1 MGAREDRPGRRGLE
15 WQRFALPDL
24 ALLDHLWRMF
34 YQTLPLCPFPAY
46 GRTTVSDTVDPA
58 VWRRALDSVPSAVWV
73 VDRSWRVVGL
83 NRAAETF
90 AGMTEGE
97 VTGQDLRTFPG
108 VRGSDRADAV
118 ARVLAGGPAE
128 TLRVRH
134 PRNDS
139 WIEMRV
145 DPDPIGARIVVQ
157 TIDQLVELE
166 RRTRLETAIL
176 ASVEEGIY
184 GVDANNRITFVNT
197 AAGQLLGYRP
207 AELVGLQSHAA
218 LHHTRLDGAAYPEH
232 DCPLTHTLRDG
243 VPRAAED
250 ALWRAD
256 GMPVPVHY
264 HAAAIEEDGQ
274 ITGAVVTF
282 RDLTERQLA
291 VEASNTA
298 AMALQSLHELQL
310 VLQPPVPQTD
320 DPCLGVHYL
329 PADLA
334 GAGGDLYDWQ
344 ALPGDGMHIS
354 VVDVVGKGLL
364 AARDALAVTHALRLL
379 VLARTPLENVA
390 RQASELLADAY
401 PQLAATAITAHYERG
416 TGRLR
421 FTSAGHP
428 PPLYLPPDG
437 PPRYLEASGRPLGW
451 PQAGTD
457 DVADLVVP
465 PNGLVV
471 FYTDGL
477 VEATGD
483 ITRGLQ
489 DLAQLATR
497 TRELPPGEAAR
508 VLVTDVLA
516 TARRRDDCLALVLDR
531 PQAA

>member
-1 MGAREDRPGRRGLE
+1 
-15 WQRFALPDL
+15 
-24 ALLDHLWRMF
+24 MF
-34 YQTLPLCPFPAY
+34 YQTSGLCPFSAY
-46 GRTTVSDTVDPA
+46 VRRTVSGTVDPA

-83 NRAAETF
+83 NRAAEQFGGLT
-90 AGMTEGE
+90 AAEA
-97 VTGQDLRTFPG
+97 TGQDLRTFPG
-108 VRGSDRADAV
+108 VRGSERADAI
-118 ARVLAGGPAE
+118 ARVLTGGSAE
-128 TLRVRH
+128 TLRVLH
-134 PRNDS
+134 PRNGS
-139 WIEMRV
+139 WIEMRI
-145 DPDPIGARIVVQ
+145 DPDPLGARIVVQ

-176 ASVEEGIY
+176 ASVDEGIY
-184 GVDANNRITFVNT
+184 GVDANNRITFVNA

-207 AELVGLQSHAA
+207 AELVGLQSHNA
-218 LHHTRLDGAAYPEH
+218 LHHTRLDGAPYPEH
-232 DCPLTHTLRDG
+232 ECPLTRTLLDG
-243 VPRAAED
+243 TPREAED

-256 GMPVPVHY
+256 GVPLAVQY

-282 RDLTERQLA
+282 RDLTERRLA

-344 ALPGDGMHIS
+344 ALPGDGMHLS

-379 VLARTPLENVA
+379 VLARTPLEHVA

-428 PPLYLPPDG
+428 PPLFLPPDG

-457 DVADLVVP
+457 DVAEVVVP
-465 PNGLVV
+465 PNGRVV

-477 VEATGD
+477 VEATRD
-483 ITRGLQ
+483 ISRGL
-489 DLAQLATR
+489 DALAQLAVR
-497 TRELPPGEAAR
+497 TRDLPPNEAAQ
-508 VLVTDVLA
+508 VLVTEVLA
-516 TARRRDDCLALVLDR
+516 SAQRRDDCLALVLDR
-531 PQAA
+531 PKAA